1 METSLIALG
10 ISVLIMIV
18 ALILTVVFTPEK
30 SKS

>member
-10 ISVLIMIV
+10 ISVFIMI
-18 ALILTVVFTPEK
+18 AAAILTVVFTPEK